1 VTTARAIG
9 ATLLSVAAF
18 LLPVILLNRLT
29 VGAARR
35 RRMRRHMNR
44 APLRSSKADAKR
56 AAHQYAEQVTGKRL
70 SWKSARKL
78 LARWEREG
86 KALGAIAK

>member
-1 VTTARAIG
+1 
-9 ATLLSVAAF
+9 
-18 LLPVILLNRLT
+18 
-29 VGAARR
+29 
-35 RRMRRHMNR
+35 MNR

>member
-9 ATLLSVAAF
+9 ATLLSVAPF
-18 LLPVILLNRLT
+18 LLPIILLNRLT

-35 RRMRRHMNR
+35 RRMRRMNR